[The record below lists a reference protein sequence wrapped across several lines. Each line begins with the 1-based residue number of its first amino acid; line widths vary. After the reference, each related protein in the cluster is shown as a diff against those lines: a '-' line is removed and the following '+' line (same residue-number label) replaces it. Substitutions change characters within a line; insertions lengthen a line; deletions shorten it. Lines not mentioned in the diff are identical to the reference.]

1 MLAFRSLR
9 RRLLQ
14 PLLIL
19 SAIAALS
26 GVIGVYWLSSK
37 ALHEDL
43 QQRGQ
48 LLSSTL
54 IISAETSSSLA
65 DFHRTVLANASE
77 PSIDNIMLLN
87 LDYQPIFHND
97 QYDIDSHE
105 GEKDYLESLIQ
116 QAKDTG
122 LSIGALDPHNNDIY
136 KVVSSINISAL
147 PQENIFK
154 PKESILVI
162 SLQTTQAR
170 KDALIGAAWLTAL
183 FIGIGLVAF
192 SSIYYLMNNLVLKP
206 SQKIVAVM
214 RAHSL
219 KQDITTGLLPEH
231 ELGLIGQTFDQ
242 LSHTLKAREQELQLA
257 LTQAQDA
264 SLAKSQF
271 LASMSHEIRTP
282 MNGVIGML
290 HLLNKEPLNEKQQHY
305 TQLATSSA
313 DSLLTLINDILD
325 VSKIEAGKLDI
336 EIIDFDLHQLFKQLT
351 NTMTPRIED
360 KDLKIILD
368 LKGVKNEMV
377 KGDPG
382 RIRQI
387 LTNLIGNAI
396 KFTPAGEI
404 TLRASLSPINQDN
417 KLILQCDVIDTGI
430 GIVSSKLDQLFD
442 SFTQA
447 DSSTTR
453 KYGGTG
459 LGLSIVK
466 QLCQLMGG
474 DIFVSSTLGQGSQ
487 FSFTVTLDSSD
498 KKTPSLTGIENTDN
512 KTLLNINNN
521 NASKPRILLV
531 EDNRINQLVALGI
544 LENLGFQAEAKGDGQ
559 EAISALQQ
567 TQEEPF
573 SLILMD
579 CQMPIMD
586 GFTTTQNIRTGMAGK
601 QYRDITIVAMTANAM
616 QGDRGKCIQSG
627 MNDYLTKPIDEKLLA
642 QCLLKWLQKRE
653 LNSNQSIESNDLLDQ
668 PKALAWDKQL
678 LMERLN
684 NQEALFFKVIQLFLK
699 DMPLLINK
707 LEHQIEQGEVTSIS
721 ETIHSIRGVA
731 ANISA
736 TELYNLCVAIEE
748 KTHLGLAREIV
759 DEWPEFNRVYQRLYQ
774 QVSAEINS
782 SSDNYPEY

>member
-26 GVIGVYWLSSK
+26 VVIGVYWLSSK

-87 LDYQPIFHND
+87 LDYQPIFYND

-147 PQENIFK
+147 PQKNFFK

-170 KDALIGAAWLTAL
+170 KDAIIGAAWLTAL

-336 EIIDFDLHQLFKQLT
+336 EIIDFDLHQLFKQLA

-382 RIRQI
+382 RISQI

-396 KFTPAGEI
+396 KFTSAGEI
-404 TLRASLSPINQDN
+404 ILRASLSPINQDN
-417 KLILQCDVIDTGI
+417 KLILQCDLIDTGI
-430 GIVSSKLDQLFD
+430 GIANSKLDQLFD

-498 KKTPSLTGIENTDN
+498 KKIPSLTGIENTGN

-531 EDNRINQLVALGI
+531 EDNRINQLVAIGI
-544 LENLGFQAEAKGDGQ
+544 LENLGFQAEARADGQ
-559 EAISALQQ
+559 EAISVLQQ

-586 GFTTTQNIRTGMAGK
+586 GFTTTQNIRNGMAGE
-601 QYRDITIVAMTANAM
+601 QNRDITIVAMTANAM
-616 QGDRGKCIQSG
+616 QGDREKCIQSG

-668 PKALAWDKQL
+668 PKALVWDKQL

-707 LEHQIEQGEVTSIS
+707 LDHQIEQGEVTSIR
-721 ETIHSIRGVA
+721 ETIHSIKGIA

-736 TELYNLCVAIEE
+736 TELYSLCLAIEE
-748 KTHLGLAREIV
+748 KILQGLAREII
-759 DEWPEFNRVYQRLYQ
+759 DEWPEFNRAYQRLYQ
-774 QVSAEINS
+774 QVSAQANS
-782 SSDNYPEY
+782 SRD

>member
-242 LSHTLKAREQELQLA
+242 LSNTLKAREQELQLA

-404 TLRASLSPINQDN
+404 ILRASLSPINQDN
-417 KLILQCDVIDTGI
+417 KLILQCDLIDTGI
-430 GIVSSKLDQLFD
+430 GIANSKLDQLFD

-474 DIFVSSTLGQGSQ
+474 DINVSSTLGQGSQ

-668 PKALAWDKQL
+668 PKALVWDKQL
-678 LMERLN
+678 IMERLN